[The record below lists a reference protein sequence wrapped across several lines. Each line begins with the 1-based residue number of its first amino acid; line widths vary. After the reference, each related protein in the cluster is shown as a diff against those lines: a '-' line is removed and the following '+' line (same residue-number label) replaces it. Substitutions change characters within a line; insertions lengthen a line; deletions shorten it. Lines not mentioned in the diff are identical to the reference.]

1 MGTHLKAD
9 KDYIMGRKK
18 FNIPKEYIDL
28 LGKVRDSEISRLSGI
43 SYQNIRNR
51 RIALGIPKSSNAK
64 KISHT
69 KRQVILKKG
78 EEVNLEALDKKYPGI
93 VNKLGTQT
101 DSSIAKQYNISRER
115 VRQFRAMLFLCKVE
129 RNPIEN
135 LSTVDRRYLDDNLGL
150 MTDKSLA
157 EQLGLKPAVV
167 SQYRKNKN
175 VNSLG
180 ANRRKLVLTQKHRLG
195 KDSDSVIARHLN
207 VYTNLVRDVRIEL
220 GIQPNPKNNPRWGS
234 VKAIR
239 ETRNKRI
246 SEMYYAG
253 CSDQE
258 IAEELCLGVTY
269 IGVLRRRLG
278 LFHRNCRGAYKK
290 RASNE

>member
-18 FNIPKEYIDL
+18 INIPQEYIDL
-28 LGKVRDSEISRLSGI
+28 LGKTKDSEISRLSGI
-43 SYQNIRNR
+43 KYQNIRNR
-51 RIALGIPKSSNAK
+51 RIDLGIPRYKPAK
-64 KISHT
+64 KT
-69 KRQVILKKG
+69 TERKRQVILKKG
-78 EEVNLEALDKKYPGI
+78 EEVNLEALNQKHPGI
-93 VNKLGTQT
+93 VDKLGVQT
-101 DSSIAKQYNISRER
+101 DSLIAKQYNISRER
-115 VRQFRAMLFLCKVE
+115 VRQFRDMLSLCKVE

-135 LSTVDRRYLDDNLGL
+135 LSTVDRSYLNDNLGL
-150 MTDKSLA
+150 MSDKSLA
-157 EQLGLKPAVV
+157 EQLGLKPAFV

-175 VNSLG
+175 VNSLRT
-180 ANRRKLVLTQKHRLG
+180 NRRQLVLTQKHRLG

-220 GIQPNPKNNPRWGS
+220 GIEPNPKNNPRWGS
-234 VKAIR
+234 VKTIR

-258 IAEELCLGVTY
+258 IAEELCLCVMY
-269 IGVLRRRLG
+269 AGVLRRSLG